1 MLFAKRA
8 RLLAKSDIYRK
19 WVARRLLNDLP
30 KLARDKWAD
39 FDPDDVLH
47 YAGLTT
53 YRPGR
58 AGVGG
63 VGVFILG
70 AVVGGVV
77 ALMLAP
83 RPGAELRTTVKD
95 KAMGYINKQNIGI
108 GTEKTA
114 NA

>member
-1 MLFAKRA
+1 MFAKRA
-8 RLLAKSDIYRK
+8 KLLAKSDIYRK
-19 WVARRLLNDLP
+19 WVTRRLLNDLP
-30 KLARDKWAD
+30 KFAKDKWED

-53 YRPGR
+53 YKP
-58 AGVGG
+58 AKASFGG
-63 VGVFILG
+63 LGVFVLG
-70 AVVGGVV
+70 AVVGGVA

-114 NA
+114 SA